1 MIRRRFLSNS
11 VAAGVLAALP
21 YAGHAATN
29 PKFKLKYAPHMG
41 MFKNHAGEDIVD
53 QIKFAADQGFT
64 AWEDNKLASR
74 SAAEQERIAK
84 ALKQTGM
91 TMGVFVAYAN
101 FTRPTFA
108 VKDDTVWAE
117 VLQSI
122 RDAVELAR
130 RVDAKW
136 FTVVPGAVAQ
146 QFKDGEKWNRYG
158 GGRDAEGYQTANV
171 VELLRR
177 CSEILE
183 PHKLTMVLEPRN
195 WHTNHGGTFLQRSD
209 QAYLICRAVN
219 SPACKILFDIYH
231 QQITEG
237 NLINNIDK
245 SWNEIA
251 YFQAGD
257 NPGRKEPG
265 TGEINYRNVFRHIH
279 ARSQATER
287 DFVIGMEHGLST
299 KGKEGEI
306 KLIQAYRDADNF

>member
-1 MIRRRFLSNS
+1 
-11 VAAGVLAALP
+11 
-21 YAGHAATN
+21 
-29 PKFKLKYAPHMG
+29 
-41 MFKNHAGEDIVD
+41 
-53 QIKFAADQGFT
+53 
-64 AWEDNKLASR
+64 
-74 SAAEQERIAK
+74 
-84 ALKQTGM
+84 
-91 TMGVFVAYAN
+91 MGVFVAYAN
-101 FTRPTFA
+101 FIDPLCG
-108 VKDDTVWAE
+108 KDDTVWAE
-117 VLQSI
+117 VY
-122 RDAVELAR
+122 RYTDAVELAEG
-130 RVDAKW
+130 VDAKW

-158 GGRDAEGYQTANV
+158 GGRDAEGYQAANV

-183 PHKLTMVLEPRN
+183 PHKLTMVLEPLN

-299 KGKEGEI
+299 KGKRVVKSSKPIEMLIIFNSPRISPLTGYFIPTFHHKSQNPPAIMKFHYLLILLLVCMEI
-306 KLIQAYRDADNF
+306 FLPSPSDPIFFGFTLRTSRLVQLLWG